1 MPNANRM
8 MRVAAETDIQWAVMN
23 GKKNSIGNAESARQ
37 VLFLDFDGVLHRFG
51 AVRTRKGISSTS
63 PSIGLFEFSSILA
76 ECLDP
81 YGELKIVLSTSWVH
95 RLGYQ
100 RAKNALPPVLS
111 ERVVGA
117 TYHSKYFDA
126 ETWPSR
132 ARGTQ
137 ILRYVLT
144 HRLTS
149 WLAIDDEI
157 VGFGDYLSHVV
168 ICDENV
174 GLGDMRTQESLR
186 IRLSE
191 QFG

>member
-1 MPNANRM
+1 
-8 MRVAAETDIQWAVMN
+8 MN
-23 GKKNSIGNAESARQ
+23 GKVDSITKTERNRQ

-51 AVRTRKGISSTS
+51 AVRTRRGITSIS
-63 PSIGLFEFSSILA
+63 PSVRLFEFAPILV
-76 ECLDP
+76 ECLAP
-81 YGELKIVLSTSWVH
+81 HGNVEIVLSTSWVH
-95 RLGYQ
+95 HLGYL
-100 RAKNALPPVLS
+100 RAKKALPGALS

-117 TYHSKYFDA
+117 TYHSRYFDA
-126 ETWPSR
+126 RTWASK

-157 VGFGDYLSHVV
+157 IGFGEHLSHVV
-168 ICDENV
+168 RCDENS
-174 GLGDMRTQESLR
+174 GLGDVRTQTLLR
-186 IRLSE
+186 TRLAE